1 MDMRF
6 HWLRDCECQQQ
17 FRIYWRPGK
26 MNYANYWTKHHSESH
41 HRNIQKEFLT
51 PTIVI
56 EMLQIEQQQKQKVA
70 CAAWKYDD
78 I

>member
-6 HWLRDCECQQQ
+6 HWLQDRECQQQ

-26 MNYANYWTKHHSESH
+26 MNYANYWKKHHPELH

-51 PTIVI
+51 PTIVLKCY
-56 EMLQIEQQQKQKVA
+56 E
-70 CAAWKYDD
+70 
-78 I
+78 